1 MKQKKAILLI
11 LALMMLISCAACGT
25 AEDRSEAILQAAQQA
40 TTLPAPSDMMPVYV
54 DDNTTPAPTETATSA
69 QTSKPQTNK
78 ATDKPV
84 QSAKTQPEK
93 TKTPATQAPQK
104 SGKIKVKI
112 TIDCKTA
119 VAKNENI
126 KHKFGSGMMASKT
139 VEVDQGATVY
149 DVLKKAASHVGAS
162 GGYVYN
168 INGLSEGDCGSGSGW
183 MYSLNG
189 KYVQKGCKQQKVS
202 DGDVVKWRYTTD
214 KGKDLGASI

>member
-1 MKQKKAILLI
+1 MERRV
-11 LALMMLISCAACGT
+11 GT
-25 AEDRSEAILQAAQQA
+25 VVRGIRCPIIRQGDDLSKIVVESVLQAAQQA
-40 TTLPAPSDMMPVYV
+40 TTLPAPSDMMPVDV
-54 DDNTTPAPTETATSA
+54 GEDVTPGETAAPA
-69 QTSKPQTNK
+69 QTSKPQTDK
-78 ATDKPV
+78 ATNKPE

-93 TKTPATQAPQK
+93 TKMPATQTPQK

-119 VAKNENI
+119 VAKDENI

>member
-1 MKQKKAILLI
+1 MKQKRAILLI
-11 LALMMLISCAACGT
+11 LALMMLVSCAACGT

-40 TTLPAPSDMMPVYV
+40 TTLPAPSDMMPVDV
-54 DDNTTPAPTETATSA
+54 GEDVTPGETAAPA
-69 QTSKPQTNK
+69 QTSKPQTDK

-93 TKTPATQAPQK
+93 TKMPATQAPQK

-119 VAKNENI
+119 VVKDENI

-162 GGYVYN
+162 GGDVYN

>member
-1 MKQKKAILLI
+1 MKQKRAILLI
-11 LALMMLISCAACGT
+11 LALMMLVSCAACGT

-40 TTLPAPSDMMPVYV
+40 TTLPAPSDMMPVDV
-54 DDNTTPAPTETATSA
+54 GRTLRWRKQPLPK
-69 QTSKPQTNK
+69 SKPQTDK

-93 TKTPATQAPQK
+93 TKMPATQAPQK

-119 VAKNENI
+119 VVKDENI

-214 KGKDLGASI
+214 KGKDLGASKSGG

>member
-11 LALMMLISCAACGT
+11 LALMMLVSCAACGT

-40 TTLPAPSDMMPVYV
+40 TTLPAPSDMMPVDV
-54 DDNTTPAPTETATSA
+54 GEDVTPGETAAPA
-69 QTSKPQTNK
+69 QTSKPQTDK

-93 TKTPATQAPQK
+93 TKMPATQAPQK

-119 VAKNENI
+119 VVKDENI

>member
-11 LALMMLISCAACGT
+11 LALLMLVSCAACGT

-40 TTLPAPSDMMPVYV
+40 TTLPAPSDMMPVDV
-54 DDNTTPAPTETATSA
+54 GEDVTPGETAAPA

-78 ATDKPV
+78 ATNKPD

-119 VAKNENI
+119 VAKDENI

-168 INGLSEGDCGSGSGW
+168 INGLSEGDCGNGSGW

>member
-1 MKQKKAILLI
+1 MKQKRAILLI
-11 LALMMLISCAACGT
+11 LALMMLVSCAACGT

-40 TTLPAPSDMMPVYV
+40 TTLPAPSDMMPVDV
-54 DDNTTPAPTETATSA
+54 GEDVTPGETAAPA
-69 QTSKPQTNK
+69 QTSKPQTDK

-119 VAKNENI
+119 VAKDENI

>member
-1 MKQKKAILLI
+1 MKRKRAILLI
-11 LALMMLISCAACGT
+11 LALLMLVSCAACGT

-40 TTLPAPSDMMPVYV
+40 TTLPAPSDMMPVDV
-54 DDNTTPAPTETATSA
+54 GEDVTPGKTAAPA
-69 QTSKPQTNK
+69 QTSKPQTDK
-78 ATDKPV
+78 ATNKPEK
-84 QSAKTQPEK
+84 SAKTQPEK

-104 SGKIKVKI
+104 NGKIKVKI

-119 VAKNENI
+119 VAKDENI
-126 KHKFGSGMMASKT
+126 KNKFGSGMMASKT

>member
-1 MKQKKAILLI
+1 MKQKRAILLI
-11 LALMMLISCAACGT
+11 LALMMLVSCAACGT

-40 TTLPAPSDMMPVYV
+40 TTLPAPSDMMPVDV
-54 DDNTTPAPTETATSA
+54 GEDVTPGETAAPA
-69 QTSKPQTNK
+69 QTSKPQTDK

-93 TKTPATQAPQK
+93 TKMPATQAPQK

-119 VAKNENI
+119 VVKDENI

-149 DVLKKAASHVGAS
+149 DVLKKVASHVGAS

>member
-11 LALMMLISCAACGT
+11 LALLMLVSCAACGT

-40 TTLPAPSDMMPVYV
+40 TTLPAPSDMMPVDV
-54 DDNTTPAPTETATSA
+54 GEDVTPGETAAPA

-78 ATDKPV
+78 ATNKPD

-119 VAKNENI
+119 VAKDENI
-126 KHKFGSGMMASKT
+126 KNKFGSGMMASKT
-139 VEVDQGATVY
+139 VEVDQGDTVY